1 MHAARRAQQSR
12 QLYARQV
19 TQTPLVQQAH
29 HLAGAIYGTILATSV
44 VAAAG
49 HDPATIDRAALLV
62 LGTSVIFWLAHVYS
76 LALAARMVLRR
87 PVRRDELVSLAR
99 AEWPMLQSSW
109 PILLALMLGVT
120 GILERST
127 AVVVALVVGIVA
139 LFAYGLVIGR
149 QEHMGWPRALLN
161 ASVAGMFGLATLSLK
176 VFVH

>member
-1 MHAARRAQQSR
+1 M
-12 QLYARQV
+12 

>member
-1 MHAARRAQQSR
+1 M
-12 QLYARQV
+12 
-19 TQTPLVQQAH
+19 TQTTLVQQGH

-49 HDPATIDRAALLV
+49 HDPETIDRAALLV

-76 LALAARMVLRR
+76 LGLAARMVARR
-87 PVRRDELVSLAR
+87 PIRRDELICLAR

-109 PILLALMLGVT
+109 PIVLALMLGVV
-120 GILERST
+120 GVIDRAT

-149 QEHMGWPRALLN
+149 QERMGWPRTLLN
-161 ASVAGMFGLATLSLK
+161 AMIAGTFGLAILALK
-176 VFVH
+176 VFAH